1 MKTKEIK
8 AYGKKVRSIGFHSVV
23 SWQKGINFL
32 SFDSLKDAVCQC
44 TAAMLLSQGITGRI
58 IVDIIVFINNL
69 LSTWQPIQ
77 CIVIYN
83 ACFILYAEFNN
94 SF

>member
-32 SFDSLKDAVCQC
+32 SFDSLKDAFCQC

-58 IVDIIVFINNL
+58 ISLPVYL
-69 LSTWQPIQ
+69 L
-77 CIVIYN
+77 
-83 ACFILYAEFNN
+83 ACLFVCK
-94 SF
+94 